1 MTLNRDRIFQTVR
14 TLDIFVNHCLN
25 LQPKSQP
32 LSGFEYNR
40 DLLKA
45 AMANTYLETVGSKA
59 DSIHLAIKKVTSSN
73 FHWEYLKT
81 VRILGERF
89 KLDEQDVVLAFDYT
103 DEDFYGEVQ
112 GFWIHG
118 WTGDN
123 AVVGKFKF
131 LTCAIVSSNIPQK
144 IPLIS
149 IPIHLG
155 HNMAKEVCFCLSLV
169 QPLVKSIKL
178 ILFDRGFYSKELML
192 TLANL
197 DYPYLIFVPKNDK
210 IKKELK
216 AMEVAERKK
225 IHHEFKL
232 NKNKTVLRGETT
244 LAILKHVIDPSN
256 EKVFDWAFAT
266 NQNEIDLDYIVPTYK
281 GRWRIETGFR
291 VQDEARIKSKSKDMK
306 IRFFYFVYEQVLQ
319 LLWAVLYK
327 EDSSFKAFVIEMY
340 EMSNERVARAER
352 KSARANG

>member
-14 TLDIFVNHCLN
+14 TLDIFVNHCLD
-25 LQPKSQP
+25 LQSKNRF

-45 AMANTYLETVGSKA
+45 AMANTYLETVGSKS
-59 DSIHLAIKKVTSSN
+59 DSIHLAIKKVPPSN
-73 FHWEYLKT
+73 FYWEYLKT
-81 VRILGERF
+81 VELLGKRF
-89 KLDEQDVVLAFDYT
+89 NLGEQDVILALDYT
-103 DEDFYGEVQ
+103 DENFYGDVQ

-118 WTGDN
+118 WTGEK

-155 HNMAKEVCFCLSLV
+155 HNMAKEVCFCLALV
-169 QPLVKSIKL
+169 QPIVKSIKL
-178 ILFDRGFYSKELML
+178 ILFDRGFYSKELIL
-192 TLANL
+192 TLANAK
-197 DYPYLIFVPKNDK
+197 YPYLIFVPKNEK
-210 IKKELK
+210 VKKEL
-216 AMEVAERKK
+216 ADMEDAERKK
-225 IHHEFKL
+225 IHYEFKL
-232 NKNKTVLRGETT
+232 NKNKTVLRGKTT
-244 LAILKHVIDPSN
+244 LALLKQIIDPSN

-266 NQNEIDLDYIVPTYK
+266 NQDKIDLEYIIPTYK

-319 LLWAVLYK
+319 SLWAVLYK

-352 KSARANG
+352 KSVRANG

>member
-14 TLDIFVNHCLN
+14 TLDIFVNHCLD
-25 LQPKSQP
+25 LQSKGPF

-59 DSIHLAIKKVTSSN
+59 DSIHLAIKNVPPSN
-73 FHWEYLKT
+73 FYWEYLKT
-81 VRILGERF
+81 VEILGKKF
-89 KLDEQDVVLAFDYT
+89 NLGEQDVVLAFDYT
-103 DEDFYGEVQ
+103 DEDFYGDVQ

-118 WTGDN
+118 WTGKN

-131 LTCAIVSSNIPQK
+131 LTCAIVSSDIPQK

-155 HNMAKEVCFCLSLV
+155 HSMAKEVCFCLALV
-169 QPLVKSIKL
+169 QPLVKSTKL

-192 TLANL
+192 TLTNS
-197 DYPYLIFVPKNDK
+197 DYPYLIFVPKNK
-210 IKKELK
+210 KVKKELVEMK
-216 AMEVAERKK
+216 ETEKKK
-225 IHHEFKL
+225 IHYEFKL

-244 LAILKHVIDPSN
+244 LAILKQIIDHSN

-266 NQNEIDLDYIVPTYK
+266 NQDEIDLEYIIPTYK

-306 IRFFYFVYEQVLQ
+306 IRFFYFVYEQALQ